1 MKVNVSIMQED
12 IMMNGIV
19 KDVLQDEIVCEMEI
33 YKSWKKNM
41 TANRIRSLKHMN
53 IQSNNWFLF
62 LNKFTKHFTIKP

>member
-33 YKSWKKNM
+33 YKS
-41 TANRIRSLKHMN
+41 
-53 IQSNNWFLF
+53 
-62 LNKFTKHFTIKP
+62 